1 MPSSRISLEPGSY
14 YAVNMWTKKVDVSVC
29 FECVFGAISYGND
42 KASEGN
48 GPYAPW
54 RGRQIMADPQFK
66 IPDGLPIEG

>member
-1 MPSSRISLEPGSY
+1 MVGNRLEPDRY
-14 YAVNMWTKKVDVSVC
+14 YAVNMWTKEVDTRKC

-42 KASEGN
+42 RAGEGN

-66 IPDGLPIEG
+66 IPDTGLPSGS